1 MRFWQKTLL
10 VMLTLFILT
19 LDLSVVMIMKKS
31 WQLNMEREVQ
41 RASSEQ
47 ALIANNIYE
56 NLNSIKSRG
65 MTISDLVIFD
75 IMSSY
80 ADYYKRQGITLQ
92 LRDQDNTVYPEES
105 TIPNASMDSR
115 ENVKLN
121 EQIVRGVTI
130 SNQMPAPYEY
140 LSLTYMRDMEELY
153 ARQSELNRYFIYINL
168 IAGPVL
174 ITLLYLLIRQLTKPL
189 RLLSNTTKNIAD
201 GDYGQRV
208 TLRNNDEFGELAKN
222 FNRMA
227 AAVEQHINELSL
239 MAEEKQR
246 IVDNLAHELR
256 TPLTSMQGFAQY
268 LNAANIGEEER
279 MTASGYIWSET
290 LRLKNLVFK
299 LLDLSVLSHQSIEC
313 KPVTVNE
320 LFESVRSTEQHQLEQ
335 AGIELVMHVEIDWVW
350 GDEDLLASFLVNCIE
365 NAIHASNKGSVIR
378 LLAYEENDQAVLE
391 VKDYGKGMSARH
403 VEHVF
408 EPFYRAD
415 NARSREHGGAGLG
428 LSLCRQI
435 ASAHQAELELESEE
449 HIGTRIRMIL
459 QLHNIKLLTS

>member
-10 VMLTLFILT
+10 VMLTLFIVT
-19 LDLSVVMIMKKS
+19 LDFSVVMIMKKS

-56 NLNSIKSRG
+56 NLNSIRSRG
-65 MTISDLVIFD
+65 MTINETVLYDVA
-75 IMSSY
+75 SSY
-80 ADYYKRQGITLQ
+80 AEYYKHQGITLQ
-92 LRDQDNTVYPEES
+92 LWNQDKVVFSEDAVKSNSSNSSEE
-105 TIPNASMDSR
+105 NASQD
-115 ENVKLN
+115 
-121 EQIVRGVTI
+121 EQNVRGVTI
-130 SNQMPAPYEY
+130 SNRMPAPYEY
-140 LSLTYMRDMEELY
+140 LSLTYERDIEELY
-153 ARQSELNRYFIYINL
+153 ARQNELNRYFIYINL
-168 IAGPVL
+168 IAVPILV
-174 ITLLYLLIRQLTKPL
+174 TLLYVLIKQLTKPL
-189 RLLSNTTKNIAD
+189 RQLSNTTKNIAD

-208 TLRNNDEFGELAKN
+208 SLKNNDEFGELAKN

-227 AAVEQHINELSL
+227 EAVEQHITELST

-299 LLDLSVLSHQSIEC
+299 LLDLSVLSHQSIER
-313 KPVTVNE
+313 KPVSVE
-320 LFESVRSTEQHQLEQ
+320 QLFESVRKTELHQLEQ
-335 AGIELVMHVEIDWVW
+335 AGINLVLHTDIDCVW

-365 NAIHASNKGSVIR
+365 NAIHVSSEGSIIR
-378 LLAYEENDQAVLE
+378 LLAYEENAKTILE
-391 VKDYGKGMSARH
+391 VQDYGRGMSADH

-408 EPFYRAD
+408 EPFYRVD

-435 ASAHQAELELESEE
+435 ASAHQAELELKSEE
-449 HIGTRIRMIL
+449 RIGTRIRMIL
-459 QLHNIKLLTS
+459 QLPNIELLTS